1 MSKLI
6 RILKDINELIVFK
19 HSIFALP
26 FIFVAM
32 IVASKSLNNSI
43 WFGWELLILGI
54 LCIKSCI
61 VNDLT
66 IVQQIILFMSIL
78 CFFSTGYIVGLY
90 FGENEK

>member
-1 MSKLI
+1 MWIIIDL
-6 RILKDINELIVFK
+6 F
-19 HSIFALP
+19 
-26 FIFVAM
+26 
-32 IVASKSLNNSI
+32 
-43 WFGWELLILGI
+43 LGI

-78 CFFSTGYIVGLY
+78 CFFSIGYIVGLY